1 MTFIRKVA
9 TAAIAITAIAAG
21 SARAQGIGG
30 FLPTAED
37 NSVTR
42 QGTRGAN
49 FMHLPISAR
58 AAGMAGAVGATVSGP
73 TAWFHNAAGAAT
85 TEHIGLAL
93 GRESLYGDMDIN
105 MNYLGVSFPL
115 FGGGVGLAVRSLN
128 SGDIERTSED
138 SPFGDVTNGRFFQW
152 NSMAA
157 QLGYARRITDRLDLG
172 GTVQYI
178 SEGLPT
184 ARIKWFA
191 FDVGTQFRTG
201 LFGVVVG
208 GSLQNLGGGAAMN
221 GQLLERG
228 ANTNDVSRQTTRYK
242 LFTRTMDLPT
252 SFKFSVADE
261 LFGTAESL
269 LGRGSGQHT
278 LSAEFAVNDAVDA
291 AAQAAFGAEYG
302 FKNMVFARAGYR
314 FYNDDRKAPGESS
327 LFGASAGFG
336 IRYPVAGRPIRF
348 DYSISAQGD
357 LQNTQIFSIEL
368 GGR

>member
-9 TAAIAITAIAAG
+9 VRAAALSALAAVTAG
-21 SARAQGIGG
+21 AQGIGG
-30 FLPTAED
+30 FLPTSED

-49 FMHLPISAR
+49 FLHIPISAR
-58 AAGMAGAVGATVSGP
+58 AAAMAGAVGSTVTGP
-73 TAWFHNAAGAAT
+73 TSWFHNAAGAAT
-85 TEHIGLAL
+85 TEHIGLAI
-93 GRESLYGDMDIN
+93 GREMLYGDMDIT

-128 SGDIERTSED
+128 SGDMERTNENT
-138 SPFGDVTNGRFFQW
+138 PFGDVTNGRFFQW
-152 NSMAA
+152 SSMAA
-157 QLGYARRITDRLDLG
+157 QVGYARRITDRLDLG
-172 GTVQYI
+172 GTLEFI
-178 SEGLPT
+178 NEGLPT
-184 ARIKWFA
+184 AKISWFA

-201 LFGVVVG
+201 LFGLVVG
-208 GSLQNLGGGAAMN
+208 GSLQNLGGGSTMD

-242 LFTRTMDLPT
+242 LFTRPMDLPT
-252 SFKFSVADE
+252 AFKFSIGDE

-269 LGRGSGQHT
+269 LGRGSGNHT
-278 LSAEFAVNDAVDA
+278 LMAEFGVDDAVDA
-291 AAQAAFGAEYG
+291 AAQAALGAEYG
-302 FKNMVFARAGYR
+302 FKNILFARGGYR

-336 IRYPVAGRPIRF
+336 IRYPIAGRPIRF

-357 LQNTQIFSIEL
+357 LQNTQIISIEL